1 MNKALEELYG
11 NFVFKDNA
19 GTKYFFDI
27 EGVSMSGENE
37 MNYPLVSIRQN
48 RKNATGAEV
57 FKNAVERLESSRN
70 NIAIVVKEYNSVAD
84 DAVPIS
90 ENRFELR
97 KKPNDNN
104 DKNNKNKKKQKPTAQ
119 QLAYN
124 NAQQAQA
131 AAQMP
136 FFGFGNPETTNNFLG
151 AMNAQM
157 QMLGIQGGLSGVF
170 QQTAGNLSLQERLD
184 DAKQVI
190 SELKT
195 DNRQLQENIRI
206 LKDKLETA
214 KDEYKKLEYKLMDT
228 QRDSSFMEKSYQK
241 ELSMGSL
248 ISKAVLGVVSEK
260 FGLMD
265 KVAGLMGMPAS
276 AAAKAAA
283 PAQAAAPQPQ
293 AAAPKP
299 TFTSVNPA
307 TEAQIDEI
315 DEYLASLDKPH
326 MDMVYRI
333 IEYISISD
341 DNLGAVEQYVKQKT
355 KQ

>member
-27 EGVSMSGENE
+27 EGVSMAGDNE
-37 MNYPLVSIRQN
+37 MSYPLVSIRQN

-57 FKNAVERLESSRN
+57 FKNAVEKIESSRN
-70 NIAIVVKEYNSVAD
+70 NIAIVIREYNSVAD

-90 ENRFELR
+90 ENRIELR
-97 KKPNDNN
+97 KQTN
-104 DKNNKNKKKQKPTAQ
+104 KNNKNKKKQKQANSQ
-119 QLAYN
+119 VAIS
-124 NAQQAQA
+124 NAQQQ
-131 AAQMP
+131 QMP

-248 ISKAVLGVVSEK
+248 ISKAVLGVVSDKLGLVEK
-260 FGLMD
+260 F
-265 KVAGLMGMPAS
+265 AGFMGVPQG
-276 AAAKAAA
+276 AAAKAAT